1 MLDVHFNKKAWSF
14 DYYLLLFAFL
24 SVAGFIFLK
33 YVALQFGSD
42 FLGQYSHLFPKGLD
56 WPWWHQLL
64 LLFYA
69 AIVGLCYRLVIH
81 FSCSRGER
89 DVQRVGFTTKQ
100 NPGSHAFAFK
110 VLLLLLAYRFVFAS
124 LLGGDDGSTVIE
136 ELLFIFLSYG
146 VVAEVFFHGILLA
159 ACSSAINS
167 PKISMSN
174 VRLGGAE
181 LLVVVL
187 FSVSLSISYFNG
199 VAHLHI
205 HGLVTT
211 LAMGI
216 CLLWLRLKTG
226 SLLYPIVVHSV
237 VVLFAQLL

>member
-1 MLDVHFNKKAWSF
+1 MLGVHFNKKAWSF

-24 SVAGFIFLK
+24 SVTGFIFLK

-42 FLGQYSHLFPKGLD
+42 LLEQYSHLFPKGLD

-69 AIVGLCYRLVIH
+69 AIVGLCYRLLIH
-81 FSCSRGER
+81 SCSRGER
-89 DVQRVGFTTKQ
+89 YVQWFGFTTKQ
-100 NPGSHAFAFK
+100 NSGSHVFALK
-110 VLLLLLAYRFVFAS
+110 ILLLLLAYRFVFAS
-124 LLGGDDGSTVIE
+124 LLGGDDGSTDIE

-146 VVAEVFFHGILLA
+146 VVGEVFFHGILLA

-174 VRLGGAE
+174 VKLGGAE
-181 LLVVVL
+181 LLVIVL
-187 FSVSLSISYFNG
+187 SSVSLSISYFNG
-199 VAHLHI
+199 VAHLHA

-211 LAMGI
+211 GVMGI

-226 SLLYPIVVHSV
+226 SLLYPVVVHSV